1 MLYSNAYWYIF
12 NGNIFSKPRNLLS
25 QSTHVEYV
33 ILHLSKYTYAHIY
46 VAEGNGNPLQYSCLG
61 NPVDREP
68 GGLKS
73 MGLQRVGQDWACT
86 HTHTHIYIYWILS
99 LFKYTTYRYLK
110 RDGGV
115 LSVSFYRCVEEEKG
129 FLDPVSVS
137 GCAWKLKWQRQIN
150 KRKAYRFFPPDL
162 FHMNVMW
169 HGSLHRKWK
178 QTFWCMLSLKSGES
192 REMW

>member
-1 MLYSNAYWYIF
+1 MHTDIYSMGTYSLNQGICYPSQLMLSTSFSISP
-12 NGNIFSKPRNLLS
+12 NIH
-25 QSTHVEYV
+25 T
-33 ILHLSKYTYAHIY
+33 HIY
-46 VAEGNGNPLQYSCLG
+46 MLQKEMATHSSILAWEIPWTENLAGWSPWGCKES
-61 NPVDREP
+61 DKTEH
-68 GGLKS
+68 
-73 MGLQRVGQDWACT
+73 A